1 MQRTHSSKPHAGQSA
16 ATQATE
22 RVAWHSLPTDVA
34 FERLGSKPQHGLS
47 ASEVEQRREQYGLNQ
62 IEQDDG
68 TAWYSVLLR
77 QFRDVL
83 IAILAVAAIVSLSIG
98 ETLDAVAIFAIM
110 VLNGLLGF
118 VQEWR
123 AERSLMALKAML
135 TLHCRVVRGGSA
147 SEIDSTALVPGDV
160 VLIASG
166 DRIPADLRLFEEQE
180 LEVDESALTG
190 ESVSVSKSAT
200 VVQTDCPLAE
210 RTSMTWMGTAVT
222 NGQGR
227 GIVVATGASTEF
239 GRIAELTRSV
249 EETQTPLQ
257 RRLAVLGKQLGLLAL
272 GLSSLVAVAGWL
284 LGKPALEMFMTG
296 ISLAVSVVPEG
307 LPTAVTVTLAL
318 GVKQMVRRR
327 ALPRRLQA
335 TETLGSATV
344 VLTDKTGTLTE
355 NEMTVS
361 RIWLPAGE
369 LSVSGTG
376 YRPEGSIEAGG
387 VPVAPDQRPDLA
399 ALLQVAAT
407 CNHADIHDDN
417 GTWKRIGQ
425 PTEAALI
432 VVAKKAQIERNAGQ
446 PVHEFAFNS
455 ERKRMTVVMDDGQQ
469 RIALSKGAPEVV
481 IANCAQVLD
490 GNTERA
496 LDDNERLR
504 AKSAYQEIAKS
515 GMRTIALARKCIARD
530 LPADSAGIES
540 EMTLL
545 GIVGIID
552 PARPEVRQAVQ
563 RATSAGIRVIMVT
576 GDAPET
582 AAAIAAKIDL
592 QIEKVLTGPDIDRL
606 NDDELRQ
613 DLNRAVMIARAS
625 PEHKLRA
632 ANLLK
637 ASGHVVGMTGDG
649 VNDAPALKE
658 ADVGIAM
665 GIRGTDVAREASDL
679 VLMDDNFASI
689 INAVEEGRR
698 EYDNIRKF
706 VRYLLSSNIGEAV
719 AIFLCILLQA
729 PLILLPVQILWINVV
744 TDGFTAIA
752 LGLEPAEKDL
762 MRRRPRPQN
771 EPMLDRRGM
780 TSIIALGGYIGI
792 ATLAI
797 FLLYL
802 RSDRPNSLLVAQTM
816 AFTAMAVLEQVNLLN
831 HRALRSPLKT
841 VGFFSNPWLLVAL
854 AGTVLL
860 QLAAIYSPL
869 LQGALQTT
877 AIGLRDWALLCA
889 VALPLFAIPEA
900 IKILSASRG
909 QATSPA
915 AGSLSA

>member
-1 MQRTHSSKPHAGQSA
+1 MQRNQKSTPHAVKSA
-16 ATQATE
+16 ATPETE
-22 RVAWHSLPTDVA
+22 QVAWHSLPA
-34 FERLGSKPQHGLS
+34 EAAIERLRSNPQCGLS
-47 ASEVEQRREQYGLNQ
+47 EPEVEQRSERYGLNQ
-62 IEQDDG
+62 IERDNG
-68 TAWYSVLLR
+68 TAWYTVLLR
-77 QFRDVL
+77 QFKDVL
-83 IAILAVAAIVSLSIG
+83 IAILAVAAVVSLSIG
-98 ETLDAVAIFAIM
+98 ETLDACAIFAILL
-110 VLNGLLGF
+110 LNGLLGF

-123 AERSLMALKAML
+123 AERALMALQAML
-135 TLHCRVVRGGSA
+135 TLRCRVLRGDSVI
-147 SEIDSTALVPGDV
+147 EIESTSLVPGDV

-190 ESVSVSKSAT
+190 ESLSVSKSAT
-200 VVQTDCPLAE
+200 AVETDCPLAE

-227 GIVVATGASTEF
+227 GVVVATGASTEF

-249 EETQTPLQ
+249 EHSQTPLQ

-307 LPTAVTVTLAL
+307 LPAVVTVTLAL

-335 TETLGSATV
+335 TETLGSATII
-344 VLTDKTGTLTE
+344 LTDKTGTLTE

-361 RIWLPAGE
+361 RIWLPAGD
-369 LSVSGTG
+369 LSVTGTG
-376 YRPEGSIEAGG
+376 YQPEGTIEASG

-399 ALLQVAAT
+399 ALLQAAAT
-407 CNHADIHDDN
+407 CNHAGIHNDN
-417 GTWKRIGQ
+417 GTWKRTGQ
-425 PTEAALI
+425 PTEASL
-432 VVAKKAQIERNAGQ
+432 VVAAKKAKIERIAG
-446 PVHEFAFNS
+446 PILHEFAFNS
-455 ERKRMTVVMDDGQQ
+455 DRKRMTVVTQDGQQ
-469 RIALSKGAPEVV
+469 RSALSKGAPEVV
-481 IANCAQVLD
+481 IASCTRVLD
-490 GNTERA
+490 ADTERA
-496 LDDNERLR
+496 LGENDRLR
-504 AKSAYQEIAKS
+504 ARRAYQEIARA
-515 GMRTIALARKCIARD
+515 GMRTIALASKSID
-530 LPADSAGIES
+530 LSLAADDPGIES

-563 RATSAGIRVIMVT
+563 RATSAGIRVIMIT

-582 AAAIAAKIDL
+582 ASAVAEKIDL
-592 QIEKVLTGPDIDRL
+592 QVGKVLTGPDMDRL
-606 NDDELRQ
+606 NDDELQ
-613 DLNRAVMIARAS
+613 QYLNRPVMIARAT

-632 ANLLK
+632 ARLLK
-637 ASGHVVGMTGDG
+637 DSGHVVGMTGDG

-729 PLILLPVQILWINVV
+729 PLILLPVQVLWINVV

-780 TSIIALGGYIGI
+780 TSILALGGYIGV

-802 RSDRPNSLLVAQTM
+802 RSDRPNSPLVAQTM
-816 AFTAMAVLEQVNLLN
+816 AFTAMAVLEQVNLFN
-831 HRALRSPLKT
+831 HRALRNPLKT

-869 LQGALQTT
+869 LQGALHTT
-877 AIGLRDWALLCA
+877 AIGWSDWALLCV
-889 VALPLFAIPEA
+889 VALPLFAIPEGL
-900 IKILSASRG
+900 KLLSALRG
-909 QATSPA
+909 QASLQAPSSSPA
-915 AGSLSA
+915 